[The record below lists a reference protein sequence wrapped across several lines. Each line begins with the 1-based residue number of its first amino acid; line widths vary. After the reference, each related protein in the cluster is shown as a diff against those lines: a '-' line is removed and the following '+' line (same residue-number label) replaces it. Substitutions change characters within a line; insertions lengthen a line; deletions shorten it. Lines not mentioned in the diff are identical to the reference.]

1 MQICDAVAVAKILN
15 ATLVIPHLEINPVWK
30 DSRYSDNLLCVILF
44 LVYMKKLSRDFFPYP
59 LFFGICS
66 SFVDIFDVDHFINV
80 LKDDISIAKELPAE
94 FSWSTREYYATA
106 IRATRVKTAPVHAS
120 ANWYLENVLPVL
132 QRLVLKPIRSDLV
145 GLQVYLLGFISALE
159 VNYLII

>member
-1 MQICDAVAVAKILN
+1 MK
-15 ATLVIPHLEINPVWK
+15 
-30 DSRYSDNLLCVILF
+30 LLL
-44 LVYMKKLSRDFFPYP
+44 PYP
-59 LFFGICS
+59 LLFGFCS

-80 LKDDISIAKELPAE
+80 LKDDISIVKELPAE

-120 ANWYLENVLPVL
+120 ANWYLDNVLPVL

-145 GLQVYLLGFISALE
+145 GLLG
-159 VNYLII
+159 